1 MCSCPVKPRL
11 VRAGMIGSSGSDALQ
26 SPLRLSPKAV
36 YTDPS
41 GYLWNPFK
49 AVAKAW
55 RGLWRGIKK
64 YGRVIVAAVIAY
76 YTGLEVSSCLY

>member
-1 MCSCPVKPRL
+1 MNN
-11 VRAGMIGSSGSDALQ
+11 
-26 SPLRLSPKAV
+26 PLK

-49 AVAKAW
+49 AIAKAIAKAW

-64 YGRVIVAAVIAY
+64 YARVVVAGS
-76 YTGLEVSSCLY
+76 YTLPFICISPISSICS

>member
-1 MCSCPVKPRL
+1 MPSNHN
-11 VRAGMIGSSGSDALQ
+11 
-26 SPLRLSPKAV
+26 PLK

-49 AVAKAW
+49 AIAKVW

-64 YGRVIVAAVIAY
+64 YARVVVAWVIHSTVHMY
-76 YTGLEVSSCLY
+76 QPHLINVFVSSKASEVFGGVLKNTLELL